1 MKSYRIGKLTVIGL
15 SLLMTFALPGCSGN
29 TSASNDPDQPGAKP
43 GILARLFSSTKPV
56 TLPEGTNVTV
66 ILDQAISTAQNR
78 SGDQFEAHVAS
89 PIVIDH
95 QTVIPREARVEG
107 RIVEARPS
115 GRLKG
120 VARLDLTLDS
130 VDINGKSFDINTDDE
145 GRIGK
150 NHNKR
155 NAILIGGGGGLGAL
169 IGGIASGGVGAVIGA
184 AAGAGAGTAGA
195 AYTGKKDIRVPAETR
210 LTFQLTRAVT
220 IPVKS

>member
-1 MKSYRIGKLTVIGL
+1 MRGQSKYRLVNAILSPILLIAFASCGQSPRAGEDPNSTGK
-15 SLLMTFALPGCSGN
+15 
-29 TSASNDPDQPGAKP
+29 KP
-43 GILARLFSSTKPV
+43 GLFSRIFSSTTPV
-56 TLPEGTNVTV
+56 TVHEGTNLTV
-66 ILDQAISTAQNR
+66 VLDQTISTAQNR
-78 SGDQFEAHVAS
+78 SGDMFRATVAA
-89 PIVIDH
+89 PVVIEKK
-95 QTVIPREARVEG
+95 TVIPKDALVTG
-107 RIVEARPS
+107 HIVESVPS

-130 VDINGKSFDINTDDE
+130 VEIDGETYNLATEDK

-155 NAILIGGGGGLGAL
+155 NAVLIGGGGGVGAL

-195 AYTGKKDIRVPAETR
+195 AYTGKKDIRVPAETT
-210 LTFQLTRAVT
+210 LTFQLSRSVT